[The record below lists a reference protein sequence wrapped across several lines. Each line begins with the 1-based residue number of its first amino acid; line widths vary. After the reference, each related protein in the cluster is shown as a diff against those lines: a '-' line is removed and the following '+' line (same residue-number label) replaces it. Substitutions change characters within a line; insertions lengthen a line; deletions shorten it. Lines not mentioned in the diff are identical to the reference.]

1 MYSNKNI
8 YSVFLSSC
16 NGSSTD
22 SEAGN
27 YCDMALASHLVGD
40 GDVLVVLVL
49 TIYEKAQRQHALGEQ
64 DRQGRSVCCNPVK
77 SILFGSF
84 LFVKWEWNSPS
95 EVCLAG
101 ENDTSAVHSLFLF
114 GLSVWKEVLHF
125 LLHLDKDRPTGGAP
139 NSLKFGGCF
148 ALNSRSAQTCVH
160 LLFQSYLHTALLW
173 LHFSVAT
180 ISLYLVQKFWEV
192 QYTGRPLVLLP
203 VHIGYCWEAP
213 ELEEVHRQL

>member
-27 YCDMALASHLVGD
+27 YCDMALASHSVGD

-84 LFVKWEWNSPS
+84 LFVK
-95 EVCLAG
+95 
-101 ENDTSAVHSLFLF
+101 
-114 GLSVWKEVLHF
+114 
-125 LLHLDKDRPTGGAP
+125 
-139 NSLKFGGCF
+139 
-148 ALNSRSAQTCVH
+148 
-160 LLFQSYLHTALLW
+160 
-173 LHFSVAT
+173 
-180 ISLYLVQKFWEV
+180 
-192 QYTGRPLVLLP
+192 
-203 VHIGYCWEAP
+203 
-213 ELEEVHRQL
+213 